1 MVASGHDV
9 PVVMAAPRQLTATG
23 GVPCGLRRGKELG
36 WPPIGEEN
44 DMGGGSPVKGG
55 WWCLWVIS
63 GEGVASLA
71 LRC

>member
-44 DMGGGSPVKGG
+44 DMGGRFT
-55 WWCLWVIS
+55 
-63 GEGVASLA
+63 GEGRVVVPLGDF
-71 LRC
+71 R